1 MDTVTPEDQI
11 VAPVSVQENPKIQV
25 LDACLADVTSR
36 STVYA
41 REIFTPLESIDD
53 PAVEICVAVL
63 KGVVSHVDGTDYL
76 HYRDFLDPLLDLRAA
91 LKA

>member
-1 MDTVTPEDQI
+1 MSAATPTEDVVEFEI
-11 VAPVSVQENPKIQV
+11 NPNVAA
-25 LDACLADVTSR
+25 LDGCLAAVTSR

-41 REIFTPLESIDD
+41 REILVSLESIDD

-63 KGVVSHVDGTDYL
+63 KGVVSHVDGADYL